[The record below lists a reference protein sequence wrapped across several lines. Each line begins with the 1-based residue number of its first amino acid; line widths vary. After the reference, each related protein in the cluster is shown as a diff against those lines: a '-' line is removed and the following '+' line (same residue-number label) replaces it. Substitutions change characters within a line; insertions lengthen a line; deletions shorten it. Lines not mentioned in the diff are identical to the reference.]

1 MEGIRVFLI
10 GVSLFADT
18 VAQLLRG
25 CEMVGQVERFDSI
38 PQALCSIDRR
48 PPDLLILADVD
59 TTLLVGDTP
68 FLPIC
73 PDIPV
78 ICTDHESDIL
88 KLITTRH
95 LSARLP
101 DLIQAIR
108 FSNEIKFKPK
118 GEI

>member
-10 GVSLFADT
+10 GVSLFADNM
-18 VAQLLRG
+18 AHLLSG
-25 CEMVGQVERFDSI
+25 FEMVGQVERFDSI
-38 PQALCSIDRR
+38 PEALDSIDRC
-48 PPDLLILADVD
+48 PPDVLVLADID
-59 TTLLVGDTP
+59 NTFMVGDTP

-78 ICTDHESDIL
+78 ICTDHNSDIL

-108 FSNEIKFKPK
+108 LSTT
-118 GEI
+118 